1 MSCMALPQVT
11 LSDHQRGDRVHFLPP
26 SLPTLPPP
34 PSSPCLLNLTSDKDD
49 DVNGKDFARGVGQI
63 KGGDKTGSSFKEP
76 AAIASLD

>member
-11 LSDHQRGDRVHFLPP
+11 LSNHQRGDRVHFLPP
-26 SLPTLPPP
+26 SLP
-34 PSSPCLLNLTSDKDD
+34 PSSPRLLNLTSDKDD
-49 DVNGKDFARGVGQI
+49 DVNEKDFARGVGQI